1 MEDRIHKQRT
11 VCEKWFPDEIRWED
25 FLSIKDKLEP
35 SDNILFH
42 EEYRDEGEER
52 VGYQVILITR
62 YTLETDEE
70 YFKRIGDE
78 EQENKA
84 REQRLKDIRYKRY
97 LELKQEFEI
106 I

>member
-11 VCEKWFPDEIRWED
+11 VFEQQFSGEIFWED
-25 FLSIKDKLEP
+25 FLRIKDKLEP
-35 SDNILFH
+35 SDNILFY

-70 YFKRIGDE
+70 YYKRIGE
-78 EQENKA
+78 EELETKA
-84 REQRLKDIRYKRY
+84 RDQRLKDLRYKRY
-97 LELKQEFEI
+97 LELKNEFE
-106 I
+106 